1 MFSMTPSATAITV
14 LFQVVLTSRVGFVS
28 VHPSIHTSVP
38 LHCVLFDS
46 TLTNSHHHW
55 SCQSHQVR
63 RHHHTTHRHHSHF
76 HQSFNLSFSY
86 SQSKPPSET
95 GTHQSTGDGHSSLE
109 FELFICCCRCD
120 DDCFWP
126 FVFLRFL
133 FRFFSQTNLHPLC
146 YSSCEFHSSYKQKSY
161 SNILRLVMKS
171 VLRRIGPHTCRW
183 NSKATRELL
192 KSGGE

>member
-28 VHPSIHTSVP
+28 VRTSINTSVP
-38 LHCVLFDS
+38 LYCVLFDS

-55 SCQSHQVR
+55 NCQSRQVR

-76 HQSFNLSFSY
+76 HQSFNLSFIY

-95 GTHQSTGDGHSSLE
+95 GTHQSTGDGQSSLE
-109 FELFICCCRCD
+109 FELFICCSRCD

-133 FRFFSQTNLHPLC
+133 FRFFHKQICT
-146 YSSCEFHSSYKQKSY
+146 HSAIPAVSF
-161 SNILRLVMKS
+161 IR
-171 VLRRIGPHTCRW
+171 
-183 NSKATRELL
+183 ATKKLQQHFA
-192 KSGGE
+192 SGNEICIEENWSAHMSLEY

>member
-1 MFSMTPSATAITV
+1 MFSMTPSAAAITV

-38 LHCVLFDS
+38 LFCVIFDS

-55 SCQSHQVR
+55 NCQSRQVR

-76 HQSFNLSFSY
+76 HQSFNLSFIY

-109 FELFICCCRCD
+109 FELQPLRRRLFLAF
-120 DDCFWP
+120 CFSAF
-126 FVFLRFL
+126 FVSL
-133 FRFFSQTNLHPLC
+133 FSQTNLHPLC
-146 YSSCEFHSSYKQKSY
+146 YSSCEFYSSYK
-161 SNILRLVMKS
+161 
-171 VLRRIGPHTCRW
+171 
-183 NSKATRELL
+183 ATATFCVW
-192 KSGGE
+192 